1 MVKQALVI
9 GGGPAG
15 LMAAEQLLAAGLGV
29 TITEAKPS
37 FGRKFLMA
45 GKSGLNLTKDEPSDE
60 FGAQFYEAAP
70 LLTPMLKRFGPQQM
84 RAWADALGAEV
95 FTGSSGRVFPKAMK
109 ASPLLRAWLGRLSKD
124 SAEFK
129 TRWRWTGWQEGG
141 YGFDTPEARVVQPA
155 DVCVLAL
162 GGASWARL
170 GSDGAWSSILAEKGV
185 SLAPFL
191 PANAALNVDW
201 SAHMQPHF
209 GAALKSVAFL
219 TPKGA
224 VRGEAIISR
233 AGLEGSG
240 IYSLSRNVRRGA
252 EIKIDLLPDW
262 SLEKAAQAL
271 SQPRGKASLS
281 NFLRKRLK
289 LGPPKRALLH
299 EFSAQLPQSPKAL
312 AAVIKA
318 LPLRH
323 QGLAPMDGAISTA
336 GGVRWQDLSPE
347 LMLMS
352 NPGVFCAGEMIN
364 WEAPTGGYLITG
376 AMATGAWAGAK
387 AAHYAQRS

>member
-15 LMAAEQLLAAGLGV
+15 LMAAEQLLAAGLSV
-29 TITEAKPS
+29 TIAEAKPS

-45 GKSGLNLTKDEPSDE
+45 GKSGLNLTKDEPFGD

-70 LLTPMLKRFGPQQM
+70 LLAPMLKRFGPQQM
-84 RAWADALGAEV
+84 MAWADALGAEV

-109 ASPLLRAWLGRLSKD
+109 ASPLLRAWLGRLAKD
-124 SAEFK
+124 GAEFK

-141 YGFDTPEARVVQPA
+141 YGFDTPESRVVQPA

-170 GSDGAWSSILAEKGV
+170 GSDGAWASILAEKGV

-191 PANAALNVDW
+191 PANAALNIDW

-209 GAALKSVAFL
+209 SAALKSVAFL

-224 VRGEAIISR
+224 VRGEAIISH

-240 IYSLSRNVRRGA
+240 IYSLSRDVRQGA
-252 EIKIDLLPDW
+252 ELKIDLLPDW
-262 SLEKAAQAL
+262 SLEKVTRAL
-271 SQPRGKASLS
+271 SQPRGKASLG

-336 GGVRWQDLSPE
+336 GGVRWHDLSPE

-352 NPGVFCAGEMIN
+352 KPGVFCAGEMLD

>member
-29 TITEAKPS
+29 TIAEAKPS

-124 SAEFK
+124 GAEFK

-141 YGFDTPEARVVQPA
+141 YGFDTPEGRVVQPA

-170 GSDGAWSSILAEKGV
+170 GSDGAWASILAEKGV

-191 PANAALNVDW
+191 PANAALNIDW

-271 SQPRGKASLS
+271 SQQRGKASLG

-312 AAVIKA
+312 AAVIKV

-352 NPGVFCAGEMIN
+352 NPGVFCAGEMLD

>member
-15 LMAAEQLLAAGLGV
+15 LMAAEQLLGAGLRV
-29 TITEAKPS
+29 TIAEAKPS

-45 GKSGLNLTKDEPSDE
+45 GKSGLNLTKDEPSNE

-70 LLTPMLKRFGPQQM
+70 LLAPMIKQFGPQQM
-84 RAWADALGAEV
+84 MAWADALGAEV

-109 ASPLLRAWLGRLSKD
+109 ASPLLRAWLGRLAQSG
-124 SAEFK
+124 AEFK
-129 TRWRWTGWQEGG
+129 TRWRWVGWQEGS
-141 YGFDTPEARVVQPA
+141 YGFDTPEGRVVQPA
-155 DVCVLAL
+155 DVCILAL

-170 GSDGAWSSILAEKGV
+170 GSDGAWASILAEKGV

-240 IYSLSRNVRRGA
+240 IYSLSRDVRQGA
-252 EIKIDLLPDW
+252 ELKIDLLPDW
-262 SLEKAAQAL
+262 SLEKVTRAL
-271 SQPRGKASLS
+271 SQPRGKASLG

-318 LPLRH
+318 LPMRH

-352 NPGVFCAGEMIN
+352 KPGVFCAGEMLD

>member
-15 LMAAEQLLAAGLGV
+15 LMAAEQLLGAGLRV
-29 TITEAKPS
+29 TIAEAKPS

-45 GKSGLNLTKDEPSDE
+45 GKSGLNLTKDEPSNE
-60 FGAQFYEAAP
+60 FGAQFYGAAP
-70 LLTPMLKRFGPQQM
+70 LLAPMIKQFGPQQM
-84 RAWADALGAEV
+84 MAWADALGAEV

-109 ASPLLRAWLGRLSKD
+109 ASPLLRAWLGRLAQSG
-124 SAEFK
+124 AEFK
-129 TRWRWTGWQEGG
+129 TRWRWVGWQEGS
-141 YGFDTPEARVVQPA
+141 YGFDTPEGRVVQPA
-155 DVCVLAL
+155 DVCILAL

-170 GSDGAWSSILAEKGV
+170 GSDGAWASILAEKGV

-224 VRGEAIISR
+224 LRGEAIISR
-233 AGLEGSG
+233 PGLEGSG
-240 IYSLSRNVRRGA
+240 IYSLSRDVRRGA

-318 LPLRH
+318 LPMRH

-352 NPGVFCAGEMIN
+352 KPGVFCAGEMLD

>member
-29 TITEAKPS
+29 TIAEAKPS

-70 LLTPMLKRFGPQQM
+70 LLAPMLKRFGPQQM
-84 RAWADALGAEV
+84 MAWADALGAEV
-95 FTGSSGRVFPKAMK
+95 FTGSSGHVFPKAMK

-124 SAEFK
+124 GAEFK

-141 YGFDTPEARVVQPA
+141 YGFDTPEGRVVQPA

-170 GSDGAWSSILAEKGV
+170 GSDGAWANILTESGIHT
-185 SLAPFL
+185 APFAA
-191 PANAALNVDW
+191 ANAALTVGW

-240 IYSLSRNVRRGA
+240 IYSLSRDVRQGA
-252 EIKIDLLPDW
+252 ELKIDLLPDW
-262 SLEKAAQAL
+262 SLEKVTRAL
-271 SQPRGKASLS
+271 SQPRGKASLG

-312 AAVIKA
+312 AAVIKV

-352 NPGVFCAGEMIN
+352 NPGVFCAGEMLD

>member
-1 MVKQALVI
+1 
-9 GGGPAG
+9 
-15 LMAAEQLLAAGLGV
+15 
-29 TITEAKPS
+29 
-37 FGRKFLMA
+37 
-45 GKSGLNLTKDEPSDE
+45 
-60 FGAQFYEAAP
+60 
-70 LLTPMLKRFGPQQM
+70 
-84 RAWADALGAEV
+84 
-95 FTGSSGRVFPKAMK
+95 
-109 ASPLLRAWLGRLSKD
+109 
-124 SAEFK
+124 
-129 TRWRWTGWQEGG
+129 
-141 YGFDTPEARVVQPA
+141 
-155 DVCVLAL
+155 
-162 GGASWARL
+162 
-170 GSDGAWSSILAEKGV
+170 
-185 SLAPFL
+185 
-191 PANAALNVDW
+191 
-201 SAHMQPHF
+201 MQPHF

-271 SQPRGKASLS
+271 SQPRSKASLG

-312 AAVIKA
+312 AAVIKV

-352 NPGVFCAGEMIN
+352 KPGVFCAGEMLD